1 MLMRVYMRVCACISV
16 LFNWLEVE
24 ISMSC
29 FIMKSTLLARNS
41 PPVPVRLSLVTAAL
55 DNC

>member
-1 MLMRVYMRVCACISV
+1 MRVYMRVCACISV